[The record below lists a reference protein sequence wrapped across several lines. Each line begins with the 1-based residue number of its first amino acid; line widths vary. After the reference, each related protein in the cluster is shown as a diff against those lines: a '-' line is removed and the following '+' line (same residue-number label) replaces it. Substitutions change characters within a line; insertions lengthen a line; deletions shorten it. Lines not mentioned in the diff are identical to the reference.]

1 MKTPTIG
8 YDGGVTSDETLE
20 LLESAVAL
28 RVEGRD
34 VPERV
39 RRSLA
44 AVESRLVDVIG
55 PVVRKRVAAR
65 LLGCSVQA
73 LDRWIA
79 KGTIPVEPIAEGSK
93 HVGIPTDVVI
103 GIAAE
108 LGDTSRARLGNA
120 VDAWNVRRRRVN
132 EYVTARNLTHFSHQI
147 AAAARN
153 RAS

>member
-1 MKTPTIG
+1 
-8 YDGGVTSDETLE
+8 VTSDETLE

-28 RVEGRD
+28 RVEGRN

-39 RRSLA
+39 RRTLA

-79 KGTIPVEPIAEGSK
+79 KGAIPVQPISDDAK
-93 HVGIPTDVVI
+93 RIAIATDSLV

-108 LGDTSRARLGNA
+108 QQFERRLGAAVERARERRWREVELQSACNLISFA
-120 VDAWNVRRRRVN
+120 TSIEVSAWHR
-132 EYVTARNLTHFSHQI
+132 E
-147 AAAARN
+147 